1 LSDPSDINEDT
12 VRALATAADLPLG
25 PEREAMVA
33 AQLREWLTAANELN
47 RKMSAAEHW
56 TAVPVTVF
64 AHPDLPGGEE

>member
-1 LSDPSDINEDT
+1 
-12 VRALATAADLPLG
+12 
-25 PEREAMVA
+25 MVA